1 MDVRR
6 TMRRAQ
12 VFDNLFDAVLVTDR
26 QSRVIDLNTAA
37 ERLFD
42 VRRDEAVG
50 EHLEHFIGSRA
61 DKDHSGAAALDLD
74 DTSVRAGVRG
84 QLTIRLTPLFDED
97 GEIDGALCI
106 CHHQATP
113 EQQSRELARIA
124 HTDALTGLPNRAL
137 LMDRLRH
144 SLANSRRTG
153 QRVALLF
160 MDLDGFKDVNDRLG
174 HVAGDRVLKVVGQ
187 RLNGLLREND
197 TLARWGGD
205 EFVALL
211 TDIRESDDAGR
222 VAGKLLETMRWPV
235 AVNETQCR
243 MGISIGIAICP
254 DHGRTVDELL
264 RAADEAMYRAKKSGR
279 QRFEMARQE
288 GGRSESVA

>member
-1 MDVRR
+1 MDFRR

-37 ERLFD
+37 QRLFD
-42 VRRDEAVG
+42 VRREDAVG
-50 EHLEHFIGSRA
+50 EHLDHFIGTRPE
-61 DKDHSGAAALDLD
+61 KDPSGAAALDVE

-84 QLTIRLTPLFDED
+84 RLEIRLTPLFDED
-97 GEIDGALCI
+97 GEIGGALCI
-106 CHHQATP
+106 CHHHATP

-124 HTDALTGLPNRAL
+124 HTDSLTGLPNRAL

-160 MDLDGFKDVNDRLG
+160 MDLDGFKEVNDRLG

-187 RLNGLLREND
+187 RLDGLLREND

-211 TDIRESDDAGR
+211 TDIREPDDAGR

-235 AVNETQCR
+235 AVNDTQCR
-243 MGISIGIAICP
+243 IGISIGVAVCP
-254 DHGRTVDELL
+254 DHGRTVDDLL
-264 RAADEAMYRAKKSGR
+264 RAADAAMYRAKKSGR
-279 QRFEMARQE
+279 QRFELARHE
-288 GGRSESVA
+288 DDRSESVA